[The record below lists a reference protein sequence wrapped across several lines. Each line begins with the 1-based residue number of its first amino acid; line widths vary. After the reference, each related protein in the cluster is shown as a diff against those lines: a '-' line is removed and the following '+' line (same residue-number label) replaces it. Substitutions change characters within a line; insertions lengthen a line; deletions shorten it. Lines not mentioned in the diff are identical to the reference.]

1 MRESGDRCPF
11 LKPTASLSFFSSIC
25 LSHVLLCTSRS
36 VRTEK
41 PGVLKMKR
49 EEKLE
54 TASQL
59 VTEQSATLPNWT
71 PTRACR
77 RSRAQTQALTCWLL
91 CSFLC
96 AHMGVKWIKHSS
108 LSLSFSFRY
117 QRLQPTPM
125 VSPGKTFT
133 HTACRCKQ
141 ACTAVPHFLTLSH
154 SPGKQALP
162 LLLSFQ
168 GCVKLAAYCAFD
180 IGFVCSRS
188 CLSKI
193 LSS

>member
-1 MRESGDRCPF
+1 MRESGDRCPPLF
-11 LKPTASLSFFSSIC
+11 SSPPLLSFFSSMC
-25 LSHVLLCTSRS
+25 LSHVLLCTSCS

-41 PGVLKMKR
+41 PGVLKIYR

-59 VTEQSATLPNWT
+59 VTEQSGTLPNWT
-71 PTRACR
+71 PTQARR
-77 RSRAQTQALTCWLL
+77 RSCAQTQALTCWLL

-96 AHMGVKWIKHSS
+96 AHMGVKWIKPS
-108 LSLSFSFRY
+108 SLSFSFRY

-141 ACTAVPHFLTLSH
+141 ARTAVPHFLTLSQWWETGTPIA
-154 SPGKQALP
+154 SVIPR
-162 LLLSFQ
+162 
-168 GCVKLAAYCAFD
+168 V
-180 IGFVCSRS
+180 R
-188 CLSKI
+188 
-193 LSS
+193 